1 LVLEA
6 QYVQLKADFINK
18 MYIGSKEANES
29 RYWIRLLNDCD
40 YITEVMFQSILSDA
54 EELIKMLTSTI
65 NTTKERTT

>member
-1 LVLEA
+1 
-6 QYVQLKADFINK
+6 
-18 MYIGSKEANES
+18 
-29 RYWIRLLNDCD
+29 LLNDCD